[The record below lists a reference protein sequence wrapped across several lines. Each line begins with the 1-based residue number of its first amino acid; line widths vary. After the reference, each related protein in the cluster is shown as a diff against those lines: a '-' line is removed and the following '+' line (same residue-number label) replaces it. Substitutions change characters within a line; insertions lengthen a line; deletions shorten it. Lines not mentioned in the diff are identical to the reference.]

1 MLRTKSQAF
10 IYPSSMS
17 APVALQVIKSM
28 ELIIHSKEGL
38 NRVKALARNSK
49 YFRRRLQQMGFIVY
63 GHDDSPVIPIILFMP
78 AKVRAFVLECAKFNV
93 ATQTAGVPATK
104 FTEERARLCMCA
116 GHTKEMIDEALNVI
130 DKVGDYLRIK
140 YSSKRLF
147 QGTNIEY

>member
-1 MLRTKSQAF
+1 MQSIMHGKGILR
-10 IYPSSMS
+10 
-17 APVALQVIKSM
+17 VAQ
-28 ELIIHSKEGL
+28 
-38 NRVKALARNSK
+38 LARNSK
-49 YFRRRLQQMGFIVY
+49 YFRQRLQQMGFIVY
-63 GHDDSPVIPIILFMP
+63 GHDDSPVIPLLLFMP

-130 DKVGDYLRIK
+130 DKVGDYLHTK

-147 QGTNIEY
+147 QGISIEY